1 MRGIRA
7 ILFDAGGTLVHVN
20 GEAICRAAGLP
31 YTESSFRDAEAAAHR
46 QVRRWIAERPDSTDA
61 ERLPVYI
68 DGMLRELGIED
79 EAARAAGTR
88 RIAEEN
94 ARASL
99 WSRPGEGAVSTLETL
114 RGRGYRLGV
123 ISNSN
128 GHVRKLLQQA
138 RLAPFLEVI
147 IDSSEV
153 GIEKPDPRIFF
164 AATEQLALMPSVCS
178 YVGDIYEIDVLG
190 ARAAGLAPIL
200 IGSCAA
206 PEPVERVAALADLL
220 ALFPP
225 LTAGEPVP

>member
-1 MRGIRA
+1 MSGIRA
-7 ILFDAGGTLVHVN
+7 ILFDAGGTLIHVN
-20 GEAICRAAGLP
+20 GEAVCRAAGLP
-31 YTESSFRDAEAAAHR
+31 YAEAAFRAAEAAAHGR
-46 QVRRWIAERPDSTDA
+46 VRRWIAEHPDSTDA

-79 EAARAAGTR
+79 DAARTAGMR
-88 RIAEEN
+88 CIVEEN
-94 ARASL
+94 TRVSL
-99 WSRPGEGAVSTLETL
+99 WSRPGEGAVPTLEAL

-128 GHVRKLLQQA
+128 GHVRRLLEQA

-147 IDSSEV
+147 IDSAEV

-164 AATEQLALMPSVCS
+164 AATEQLALAPSACS

-190 ARAAGLAPIL
+190 ARAAGLSAIL
-200 IGSCAA
+200 IGAGPA
-206 PEPVERVAALADLL
+206 PGPVERIAELADLL

-225 LTAGEPVP
+225 LPPGGPLA